1 MSDKHK
7 LNRLTQHAI
16 MASLAVAGPYD
27 WMPPQDFKSEPT
39 GLKGQSYGRARYRPT
54 TASDER
60 HKNKMVRARRKK
72 NKAAKKARRKN
83 R

>member
-7 LNRLTQHAI
+7 LNRLAQHAI
-16 MASLAVAGPYD
+16 MASLVVGSPYD
-27 WMPPQDFKSEPT
+27 WMPPRDFTSEPT
-39 GLKGQSYGRARYRPT
+39 GLKGQSWGRGHYRPT
-54 TASDER
+54 TASDR
-60 HKNKMVRARRKK
+60 KHKNKMVRARRKK